1 MLLLKT
7 NNHNRC
13 ESLLGSLHFKD
24 CYDGLL
30 LQSSISCCALRADE
44 AVVFVGL
51 YCFLKISPL
60 AVHTRRLIM
69 EFIFTK

>member
-1 MLLLKT
+1 MVVYYY
-7 NNHNRC
+7 
-13 ESLLGSLHFKD
+13 EASSAAVLLG
-24 CYDGLL
+24 
-30 LQSSISCCALRADE
+30 ADE

-69 EFIFTK
+69 ELTFTK